1 MDGTIWLW
9 IGMWGMAAGF
19 LGLAF
24 LSKGRTEETANSGVV
39 HTVVPAIAAVFYLLM
54 ALGAGEATLSWDNN
68 RLFYWARY
76 VDWSFTTPL
85 LLIGLCFTALG
96 SLKGNVALVCAVV
109 FSDVAMILT
118 GLFAGAAPSGSA
130 SKWIWYLVSC
140 GFFLAVLY
148 IIWGPL
154 ADFAKARSAEH
165 ARMYRLN
172 AAVLSVLW
180 VLYPV
185 VFLLGS
191 EGADVIAPALA
202 LASFAI
208 LDLLSKVG
216 YGFLTA
222 SQHRSTAG

>member
-19 LGLAF
+19 LALAF
-24 LSKGRTEETANSGVV
+24 LSKARTEEAANEGVI

-54 ALGAGEATLSWDNN
+54 GLGAGEAVLSWDNG

-85 LLIGLCFTALG
+85 LLLGLCFTALG
-96 SLKGNVALVCAVV
+96 SLKGNIALISALV

-118 GLFAGAAPSGSA
+118 GLFAGIAPSGSA

-148 IIWGPL
+148 VIWGPL
-154 ADFAKARSAEH
+154 LDLAKARTVQH
-165 ARMYRLN
+165 AKIYQRN
-172 AAVLSVLW
+172 AAILSVLW
-180 VLYPV
+180 ILYPV
-185 VFLLGS
+185 VFFFGS
-191 EGADVIAPALA
+191 EGVNTLAPALV
-202 LASFAI
+202 LAAFTI
-208 LDLLSKVG
+208 LDLTSKVA
-216 YGFLTA
+216 YGLLAVTQHKTA
-222 SQHRSTAG
+222 DA

>member
-19 LGLAF
+19 LAIAF
-24 LSKGRTEETANSGVV
+24 LSRARTEEMANDAVT

-54 ALGAGEATLSWDNN
+54 ALGAGATTLPWDAN
-68 RLFYWARY
+68 RLFYFARY
-76 VDWSFTTPL
+76 IDWSFTTPL
-85 LLIGLCFTALG
+85 LLLGLAFTALG
-96 SLKGNVALVCAVV
+96 SLKGNMALVLAMI
-109 FSDVAMILT
+109 FSDVAMIVT

-130 SKWIWYLVSC
+130 AKWIWYLVSC
-140 GFFLAVLY
+140 GFFLAVIYVL
-148 IIWGPL
+148 WGPL
-154 ADFAKARSAEH
+154 ADLAKARTLEH
-165 ARMYRLN
+165 AKIYRRN
-172 AAVLSVLW
+172 AAILSVLW

-191 EGADVIAPALA
+191 EGVNVIAPALV

-216 YGFLTA
+216 YGLLA
-222 SQHRSTAG
+222 VSQRKSAG